1 MDKYQKL
8 ENYRVEKDEF
18 SNFVMSCHFDISFFT
33 RFPIK
38 SHMKLSN
45 IIIDK
50 FKIIILEKGNV
61 DLLVNGYTYTLNPY
75 DVVLMPPM
83 CLHSAEAHGG
93 EVILYEIFFNFERFS
108 KEYELINMLNLVTPK
123 KISLDPH
130 DINMDNINSIYTAAK
145 TNKFGAYLECV
156 FLISKVLSHFADK
169 EYITQFSKNNN
180 NSAAELIN
188 SMINFVE
195 NNYMYPISVKDIC
208 NELKVSQS
216 YLYRCSMAILNIS
229 PNNYILYF
237 KMAKADRLLKI
248 KDLSIEEIA
257 EMTGYEN
264 IYHFSNT
271 FKKHFGISPSSYR
284 KQSY

>member
-1 MDKYQKL
+1 MNKYQKL

-145 TNKFGAYLECV
+145 NNKFGAYLECV

>member
-18 SNFVMSCHFDISFFT
+18 SNFVTSCHFDISFFT

-38 SHMKLSN
+38 SHTKLTN

-130 DINMDNINSIYTAAK
+130 DINMDNINSIYNSAK
-145 TNKFGAYLECV
+145 ANKFGAYLECI
-156 FLISKVLSHFADK
+156 FLISKVLSHFANE

-188 SMINFVE
+188 SMISYVE

-237 KMAKADRLLKI
+237 KMA
-248 KDLSIEEIA
+248 
-257 EMTGYEN
+257 
-264 IYHFSNT
+264 
-271 FKKHFGISPSSYR
+271 
-284 KQSY
+284 

>member
-38 SHMKLSN
+38 SYTKLTN

-123 KISLDPH
+123 KISLDSH
-130 DINMDNINSIYTAAK
+130 DINMDNINSIYTATK

>member
-130 DINMDNINSIYTAAK
+130 DINMDNINSIYTATK

>member
-38 SHMKLSN
+38 SYTKLTN

-123 KISLDPH
+123 KISLDSH

-145 TNKFGAYLECV
+145 KNKFGAYLECV

>member
-18 SNFVMSCHFDISFFT
+18 SNFIMSCHFDISFFT

-145 TNKFGAYLECV
+145 NNKFGAYLECV

>member
-18 SNFVMSCHFDISFFT
+18 SNFIMSCHFDISFFT

-108 KEYELINMLNLVTPK
+108 KEYVLINMLNLVTPK

-145 TNKFGAYLECV
+145 NNKFGAYLECV

-188 SMINFVE
+188 SMINFLE

>member
-38 SHMKLSN
+38 SRTKLTN

-61 DLLVNGYTYTLNPY
+61 DLLVNGYTYTINPY

-130 DINMDNINSIYTAAK
+130 DINMDNINSIYNSAK
-145 TNKFGAYLECV
+145 ANKFGAYLECI
-156 FLISKVLSHFADK
+156 FLISKVLSHFANE
-169 EYITQFSKNNN
+169 EYITKFSKNNN

-188 SMINFVE
+188 SMISYVE

>member
-1 MDKYQKL
+1 
-8 ENYRVEKDEF
+8 
-18 SNFVMSCHFDISFFT
+18 
-33 RFPIK
+33 
-38 SHMKLSN
+38 
-45 IIIDK
+45 
-50 FKIIILEKGNV
+50 
-61 DLLVNGYTYTLNPY
+61 
-75 DVVLMPPM
+75 
-83 CLHSAEAHGG
+83 
-93 EVILYEIFFNFERFS
+93 
-108 KEYELINMLNLVTPK
+108 
-123 KISLDPH
+123 
-130 DINMDNINSIYTAAK
+130 
-145 TNKFGAYLECV
+145 
-156 FLISKVLSHFADK
+156 
-169 EYITQFSKNNN
+169 
-180 NSAAELIN
+180 
-188 SMINFVE
+188 MINFVE

-208 NELKVSQS
+208 TELKVSQS

>member
-1 MDKYQKL
+1 MDRYQKL

-18 SNFVMSCHFDISFFT
+18 SNFVMSSHCDISFFT

-38 SHMKLSN
+38 SHKKLTN

-145 TNKFGAYLECV
+145 NNKFGAYLECI

>member
-1 MDKYQKL
+1 MNKYQKL

-61 DLLVNGYTYTLNPY
+61 DLLVNGYTYPLNPY

-130 DINMDNINSIYTAAK
+130 DINMDNINSIYTATK

-169 EYITQFSKNNN
+169 EYITQFSKKNN

>member
-1 MDKYQKL
+1 
-8 ENYRVEKDEF
+8 
-18 SNFVMSCHFDISFFT
+18 
-33 RFPIK
+33 
-38 SHMKLSN
+38 
-45 IIIDK
+45 
-50 FKIIILEKGNV
+50 
-61 DLLVNGYTYTLNPY
+61 
-75 DVVLMPPM
+75 MPPM

-130 DINMDNINSIYTAAK
+130 DINMDNINSIYNSAK
-145 TNKFGAYLECV
+145 ANKFGAYLECI
-156 FLISKVLSHFADK
+156 FLISKVLSHFANE

-188 SMINFVE
+188 SMISYVE

-284 KQSY
+284 KQPY

>member
-38 SHMKLSN
+38 SYTKLTN

-123 KISLDPH
+123 KISLDSH

-145 TNKFGAYLECV
+145 NNKFGAYLECV

-180 NSAAELIN
+180 NSAAEIIN

>member
-38 SHMKLSN
+38 SRTKLTN

-61 DLLVNGYTYTLNPY
+61 DLLVNGYTYTINPY

-123 KISLDPH
+123 IISLDPH

-145 TNKFGAYLECV
+145 ANKFGAYLECV

>member
-38 SHMKLSN
+38 SYTKLTN

-145 TNKFGAYLECV
+145 ANKFGAYLECV
-156 FLISKVLSHFADK
+156 FLISKILSHFADK

>member
-38 SHMKLSN
+38 SRTKLTN

-61 DLLVNGYTYTLNPY
+61 NLLVNGYAYTLNPY

-123 KISLDPH
+123 KISLDSH

-145 TNKFGAYLECV
+145 ANKFGAYLECV

-208 NELKVSQS
+208 TELKVSQS

-284 KQSY
+284 KQSC

>member
-38 SHMKLSN
+38 SYTKLTN

-75 DVVLMPPM
+75 NVVLMPPM

-123 KISLDPH
+123 KISLDSH

-145 TNKFGAYLECV
+145 KNKFGAYLECV

>member
-93 EVILYEIFFNFERFS
+93 EVILYEIFFNYERFS
-108 KEYELINMLNLVTPK
+108 KEYELINM
-123 KISLDPH
+123 
-130 DINMDNINSIYTAAK
+130 
-145 TNKFGAYLECV
+145 
-156 FLISKVLSHFADK
+156 
-169 EYITQFSKNNN
+169 
-180 NSAAELIN
+180 
-188 SMINFVE
+188 
-195 NNYMYPISVKDIC
+195 
-208 NELKVSQS
+208 
-216 YLYRCSMAILNIS
+216 
-229 PNNYILYF
+229 
-237 KMAKADRLLKI
+237 
-248 KDLSIEEIA
+248 
-257 EMTGYEN
+257 
-264 IYHFSNT
+264 
-271 FKKHFGISPSSYR
+271 
-284 KQSY
+284 

>member
-38 SHMKLSN
+38 SYTKLTN

-75 DVVLMPPM
+75 NVVLMPPM

-130 DINMDNINSIYTAAK
+130 DINMNNINSIYTAAK
-145 TNKFGAYLECV
+145 ANKFGAYLECV
-156 FLISKVLSHFADK
+156 FLISKILSHFADK

>member
-145 TNKFGAYLECV
+145 ANKFGAYLECV

-169 EYITQFSKNNN
+169 EYIIQFSKNNN

-284 KQSY
+284 KQPY

>member
-50 FKIIILEKGNV
+50 FKTIILEKGNV

-145 TNKFGAYLECV
+145 SNKFGAYLECV

-216 YLYRCSMAILNIS
+216 YVYRCSMAILNIS

>member
-38 SHMKLSN
+38 SYTKLTN

-145 TNKFGAYLECV
+145 ANKFGAYLECV

-284 KQSY
+284 KQSC

>member
-38 SHMKLSN
+38 SRTKLTN

-145 TNKFGAYLECV
+145 NNKFGAYLECV

-216 YLYRCSMAILNIS
+216 YLYRCSEAILNIS

-248 KDLSIEEIA
+248 KELSIEEIA

-264 IYHFSNT
+264 IYYFSNT

>member
-38 SHMKLSN
+38 SYTKLTN

-130 DINMDNINSIYTAAK
+130 DINMDNINSIYTATK

>member
-38 SHMKLSN
+38 SHTKLTN

-130 DINMDNINSIYTAAK
+130 DINMDNINSIYNSAK
-145 TNKFGAYLECV
+145 ANKFGAYLECI
-156 FLISKVLSHFADK
+156 FLISKVLSHFANE

-188 SMINFVE
+188 SMISYVE

>member
-18 SNFVMSCHFDISFFT
+18 SNFVMNCHFDISFFT

-61 DLLVNGYTYTLNPY
+61 DLLVNGYTYPLNPY

-83 CLHSAEAHGG
+83 CLHSAEAHGS

-130 DINMDNINSIYTAAK
+130 NINMDSISSIYNSAK
-145 TNKFGAYLECV
+145 ANKFGAYLECI
-156 FLISKVLSHFADK
+156 FLISKVLSHFANE

-180 NSAAELIN
+180 NSATTLID
-188 SMINFVE
+188 SMISFIE

-208 NELKVSQS
+208 NKLKVSQS

>member
-38 SHMKLSN
+38 SRTKLTN

-145 TNKFGAYLECV
+145 ANKFGAYLECV

-284 KQSY
+284 KQSC

>member
-1 MDKYQKL
+1 
-8 ENYRVEKDEF
+8 
-18 SNFVMSCHFDISFFT
+18 
-33 RFPIK
+33 
-38 SHMKLSN
+38 
-45 IIIDK
+45 
-50 FKIIILEKGNV
+50 
-61 DLLVNGYTYTLNPY
+61 
-75 DVVLMPPM
+75 
-83 CLHSAEAHGG
+83 
-93 EVILYEIFFNFERFS
+93 
-108 KEYELINMLNLVTPK
+108 MLNLVTPK

-130 DINMDNINSIYTAAK
+130 DINMDNINSIYNSAK
-145 TNKFGAYLECV
+145 ANKFGAYLECI
-156 FLISKVLSHFADK
+156 FLISKVLSHFANE

-188 SMINFVE
+188 SMISYVE

-284 KQSY
+284 KQPY

>member
-38 SHMKLSN
+38 SRTKLTN

-61 DLLVNGYTYTLNPY
+61 NLLVNGYTYTLNPY

-130 DINMDNINSIYTAAK
+130 DINMDNINSIYNSAK
-145 TNKFGAYLECV
+145 ANKFGAYLECI
-156 FLISKVLSHFADK
+156 FLISKVLSHFANE

-188 SMINFVE
+188 SMISYVE

>member
-61 DLLVNGYTYTLNPY
+61 DLLVNGYTYPLNPY

-145 TNKFGAYLECV
+145 NNKFGAYLECV

-208 NELKVSQS
+208 TELKVSQS